1 MVKQMSKKSRFRE
14 PFDKQNGSGNEHCSN
29 LNHTPFTIFIDHCEG
44 NWDGKGLSEGY
55 AKS

>member
-1 MVKQMSKKSRFRE
+1 MSKKSRFRE
-14 PFDKQNGSGNEHCSN
+14 PFDKQNGSGNKHCSN